1 MVYLC
6 LLLSPPSISPSFSP
20 FPLSLPPSL
29 PSLYLIILNLLYSII
44 STSHVQRLMGISYV
58 DFVKD
63 PAIALLFRQAVLS
76 ALAINELPLS
86 SVQIAYFY
94 GQVSGSEVR

>member
-1 MVYLC
+1 
-6 LLLSPPSISPSFSP
+6 
-20 FPLSLPPSL
+20 
-29 PSLYLIILNLLYSII
+29 
-44 STSHVQRLMGISYV
+44 MGISYV

-94 GQVSGSEVR
+94 GQVSQSRGRKRGEERRGEKGVGEGCSQSSGTFYDPGNEIN